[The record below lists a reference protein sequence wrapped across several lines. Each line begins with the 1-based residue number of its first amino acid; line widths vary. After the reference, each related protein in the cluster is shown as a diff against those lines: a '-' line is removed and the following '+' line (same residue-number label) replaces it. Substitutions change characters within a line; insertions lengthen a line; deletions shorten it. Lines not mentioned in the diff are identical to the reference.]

1 MQRSTGREA
10 RDEGATLEYRFQNI
24 TKTFM
29 HEGITKYR
37 RYYAA
42 LIYTYLLYY
51 NDGSRR
57 PLTAVMDKLLNTM

>member
-1 MQRSTGREA
+1 
-10 RDEGATLEYRFQNI
+10 
-24 TKTFM
+24 M

-57 PLTAVMDKLLNTM
+57 PLTALMDKLLNTM